1 MKTYRA
7 FEIKYISATDTRG
20 TRVSIKDLRFD
31 RKKIIPYRY
40 EFNNIY
46 QIAESY
52 LSRVGIEC
60 IGVSETPKG
69 YILFTTNFETQI

>member
-20 TRVSIKDLRFD
+20 TRVSIKDLLFNKSKR
-31 RKKIIPYRY
+31 IPYNY
-40 EFNNIY
+40 EFDNIH

-52 LSRVGIEC
+52 LTGIGIEC
-60 IGVSETPKG
+60 CGVSETPKG
-69 YILFTTNFETQI
+69 YILFTDNFTIQI

>member
-7 FEIKYISATDTRG
+7 FEIKYLPNTG
-20 TRVSIKDLRFD
+20 KVSIKDLRFGK
-31 RKKIIPYRY
+31 RKIIPYRY

-52 LSRVGIEC
+52 LSGIGIDC

-69 YILFTTNFETQI
+69 YILFTDNFTIQI